1 MSPLLRRL
9 TLACAVALGI
19 GTLAAPVATADA
31 DHHASDSVISPTP
44 YMGWNSYFGL
54 GAPTEQNVHSVANFL
69 VSSGLSKAGYDIVW
83 LDGGWQAD
91 PPRTPAGDLAVDPAR
106 WPGGMPALVAFIH
119 GLGLKAG
126 IYTDAG
132 AYDGK
137 NCGLGSGGGYYQ
149 RDADQ
154 FARWG
159 FDAVKIDFLC
169 GLAQKLDPA
178 VAFHEFSQA
187 VANTGRKMIL
197 NLCDPVTSVWGVP
210 DWPSTREAGYA
221 YTWGPTNAT
230 SWRTD
235 TDVAF
240 GNPTPG
246 EWPAVLRN
254 MDDNAAHP
262 EAQSP
267 GHYNDPDY
275 LIPMRPFPTGGTEL
289 TEEESTTQFVMWAE
303 MASPLIIGSDPRT
316 LPQSMLDTLKN
327 PEILAVDQDPLAI
340 QGVRVADSGGGNV
353 YSKVLSGKGNRAVVL
368 LNRSSDP
375 SDMTVDFAK
384 AGLSGD
390 VKVRDLRARADKG
403 TVTGSY
409 TATVPAH
416 GTVMLKL
423 SGTDL
428 TPGRDL
434 GGNASDSPALVRFDD
449 THAYTF
455 VRDVSGQLAE
465 STVGSGKWAKLGGP
479 THDQIVGQPAAYAS
493 GADRVDVFVR
503 GTDNAA
509 YQRTFEHGRWGNW
522 VKLGGNLTDSPTV
535 AFTSPTQWTLVA
547 RGADGK
553 VWQRGSG
560 GYGNWTSLGSPSDKP
575 IYGRPSA
582 VADANGTHIVV
593 RAFDDSAWLW
603 EQNTGWTALGG
614 VISTAPTLLA
624 TSGRLYLFARASD
637 YTLWQRN
644 FTDGSWGGWFPRGEY
659 ASNAIVGTLGV
670 AAGANG
676 SAWVAVRGVD
686 DHVHQT
692 VL

>member
-1 MSPLLRRL
+1 MFLRRL
-9 TLACAVALGI
+9 TLACAIALGV
-19 GTLAAPVATADA
+19 GTLAVPAATAADQHPSSAPV
-31 DHHASDSVISPTP
+31 VSPTP

-54 GAPTEQNVHSVANFL
+54 GAPTEDNVHSVAKFL
-69 VSSGLSKAGYDIVW
+69 VSSGLSKAGYNIVW
-83 LDGGWQAD
+83 LDGGWQAT
-91 PPRTPAGDLAVDPAR
+91 PPRDGKGNLAVDPAR
-106 WPGGMPALVAFIH
+106 WPGGMPALVKFIH

-154 FARWG
+154 FAQWG

-178 VAFHEFSQA
+178 VVFKQFSQA

-197 NLCDPVTSVWGVP
+197 NLCDPVTGAWGVP

-221 YTWGPTNAT
+221 YTWGPANAT

-240 GNPTPG
+240 GSPTPG
-246 EWPAVLRN
+246 EWPDILRN

-275 LIPMRPFPTGGTEL
+275 LIPMRPYPTGGTEL

-303 MASPLIIGSDPRT
+303 MGSPLIIGADPRT
-316 LPQSMLDTLKN
+316 LPQSMLSTLKN

-368 LNRSSDP
+368 LNRSDSA
-375 SDMTVDFAK
+375 SSMTVDFTK
-384 AGLSGD
+384 AGLSGT
-390 VKVRDLRARADKG
+390 VKVRDLRARADKA
-403 TVTGSY
+403 TTTGSY
-409 TATVPAH
+409 TTTVPAH

-428 TPGRDL
+428 TAGADL

-455 VRDVSGQLAE
+455 VRDASGQLAE

-479 THDQIVGQPAAYAS
+479 TQNQIVGQPAAYAS
-493 GADRVDVFVR
+493 GTDRVDVFVR
-503 GTDNAA
+503 GTDNAV
-509 YQRTFEHGRWGNW
+509 YQRTFEHGCWGRWI
-522 VKLGGNLTDSPTV
+522 KLGGTVTDSPTV
-535 AFTSPTQWTLVA
+535 AFTSPTQWALVA

-553 VWQRGSG
+553 VWQRSQSGS
-560 GYGNWTSLGSPSDKP
+560 WSSLGSPSDQP

-603 EQNTGWTALGG
+603 EQGTGWTGLGG

-624 TSGRLYLFARASD
+624 TSGRLYMFARASD

-644 FTDGSWGGWFPRGEY
+644 FADGSWGGWFPRGEY

>member
-1 MSPLLRRL
+1 MSRLLRRL
-9 TLACAVALGI
+9 TLACAIALGL
-19 GTLAAPVATADA
+19 GTLATPVAMADA
-31 DHHASDSVISPTP
+31 DHHASSVVSPTP
-44 YMGWNSYFGL
+44 YMGWNSYFGV
-54 GAPTEQNVHSVANFL
+54 GRPTEDNVHSVANFL
-69 VSSGLSKAGYDIVW
+69 VSSGLAKAGYDIVW

-91 PPRTPAGDLAVDPAR
+91 NTPRDSSGNLAVDPAR
-106 WPGGMPALVAFIH
+106 WPHGLDNLVKFVH

-178 VAFHEFSQA
+178 VVFQQFSDA
-187 VANTGRKMIL
+187 VAKSGRKMIL
-197 NLCDPVTSVWGVP
+197 NLCDPVTGEWGVP
-210 DWPSTREAGYA
+210 DWPSTRQAGYA
-221 YTWGPTNAT
+221 YTWGPGAAT

-275 LIPMRPFPTGGTEL
+275 LIPMRPYSSGGTEL

-316 LPQSMLDTLKN
+316 LPQSMLNTLKN

-340 QGVRVADSGGGNV
+340 QGVRIGDSGTGNV

-368 LNRSSDP
+368 LNRGTAP
-375 SDMTVDFAK
+375 SEETVDFAK
-384 AGLSGD
+384 AGLSGT

-403 TVTGSY
+403 TATGSY

-428 TPGRDL
+428 APGQDL

-449 THAYTF
+449 THAHVF

-479 THDQIVGQPAAYAS
+479 TNNQIVGQPAAYGS
-493 GADRVDVFVR
+493 GTDRVDVFVR
-503 GTDNAA
+503 GTDNAV
-509 YQRTFEHGRWGNW
+509 YQRTFEHGCWGRWI
-522 VKLGGNLTDSPTV
+522 KLGGNVTDSPTV
-535 AFTSPTQWTLVA
+535 AFTSPTQWTVVA
-547 RGADGK
+547 RGTDGK
-553 VWQRGSG
+553 VWQRGTTG
-560 GYGNWTSLGSPSDKP
+560 GWTSLGSPSDKP

-603 EQNTGWTALGG
+603 AQGTGWTGLGG

-624 TSGRLYLFARASD
+624 TSGRLYMFARASD

-644 FTDGSWGGWFPRGEY
+644 FADGSWGGWFPRGEY

-676 SAWVAVRGVD
+676 SAWVVVRGVD

>member
-1 MSPLLRRL
+1 MFLRRL
-9 TLACAVALGI
+9 TLACAIALGI
-19 GTLAAPVATADA
+19 GSLAAPTATAEP
-31 DHHASDSVISPTP
+31 DHQQPNAPVVSPTP

-54 GAPTEQNVHSVANFL
+54 GAPTEDNVHSVAQFL
-69 VSSGLSKAGYDIVW
+69 VSSGLAKSGYDIVW
-83 LDGGWQAD
+83 LDGGWQAS
-91 PPRTPAGDLAVDPAR
+91 PPRDGQGNLAVDPAR
-106 WPGGMPALVAFIH
+106 WPSGMDNLVKFIH

-159 FDAVKIDFLC
+159 FDAIKIDFLC

-178 VAFHEFSQA
+178 VAFHQFSQA

-197 NLCDPVTSVWGVP
+197 NLCDPVTSDWGVP
-210 DWPSTREAGYA
+210 DWPSTRMAGYA
-221 YTWGPTNAT
+221 YTWGPDNAT

-246 EWPAVLRN
+246 EWPDILRN

-303 MASPLIIGSDPRT
+303 MGSPLIIGADPRT

-368 LNRSSDP
+368 LNRSDSA
-375 SDMTVDFAK
+375 SSMTVDFAK
-384 AGLSGD
+384 AGLSGN

-403 TVTGSY
+403 TTTGSY

-428 TPGRDL
+428 APGNDL

-455 VRDVSGQLAE
+455 VRDASGQLAE
-465 STVGSGKWAKLGGP
+465 STVGSGKWAQLGGP
-479 THDQIVGQPAAYAS
+479 THNQILGQPAAYAS

-509 YQRTFEHGRWGNW
+509 YQRTFQNGHWGNW

-553 VWQRGSG
+553 VWQRTSG
-560 GYGNWTSLGSPSDKP
+560 GYGTWSSLGSPSDQP

-603 EQNTGWTALGG
+603 EQNTGWTGLGG

-624 TSGRLYLFARASD
+624 TSGRLYMFARASD

-644 FTDGSWGGWFPRGEY
+644 FTDGSWGGWFPRGEF

>member
-1 MSPLLRRL
+1 MFLRRL
-9 TLACAVALGI
+9 TLACAIALGI
-19 GTLAAPVATADA
+19 GSLAVPASGVALGTAEPSRPV
-31 DHHASDSVISPTP
+31 VSPTP

-54 GAPTEQNVHSVANFL
+54 GRPTEQNVHAVADFL
-69 VSSGLSKAGYDIVW
+69 VSSGLAKAGYDTAW

-91 PPRTPAGDLAVDPAR
+91 TTPRDSNGNLVVDPAR
-106 WPGGMPALVAFIH
+106 WPHGLDNLVAYLH
-119 GLGLKAG
+119 SRGLKAG

-137 NCGLGSGGGYYQ
+137 NCGLGSGGYYQ

-159 FDAVKIDFLC
+159 FDAIKIDFLC

-178 VAFHEFSQA
+178 VAFQQFSDA

-197 NLCDPVTSVWGVP
+197 NLCDPVTGAWGVP

-221 YTWGPTNAT
+221 YTWGPSLAT

-246 EWPAVLRN
+246 EWPDILRN
-254 MDDNAAHP
+254 ADDNAAHP
-262 EAQSP
+262 EAQTV

-275 LIPMRPFPTGGTEL
+275 LIPMRPFPSGGTEL

-327 PEILAVDQDPLAI
+327 PEILAVDQDPLDI
-340 QGVRVADSGGGNV
+340 QGVRVEDSGGGNV

-368 LNRSSDP
+368 LNRSDADS
-375 SDMTVDFAK
+375 SMTVDFAK
-384 AGLSGD
+384 AGLTGD

-403 TVTGSY
+403 TTSGSY

-423 SGTDL
+423 QGTDL
-428 TPGRDL
+428 TPGNDL
-434 GGNASDSPALVRFDD
+434 GGNATDSPALVRFDD

-455 VRDVSGQLAE
+455 VRDASGQLAE
-465 STVGSGKWAKLGGP
+465 STVGSGKWALLGGP
-479 THDQIVGQPAAYAS
+479 THNQIIGQPAAYAS

-509 YQRTFEHGRWGNW
+509 YQRTFQNGRWGGW
-522 VKLGGNLTDSPTV
+522 VRLGGNLTDSPTV

-553 VWQRGSG
+553 VWQRSSG
-560 GYGNWTSLGSPSDKP
+560 GYGTWTSLGSPSDKP

-593 RAFDDSAWLW
+593 RAFDERVWLW
-603 EQNTGWTALGG
+603 EQNTGWTGLGG

-624 TSGRLYLFARASD
+624 TSGRLYMFARASD

-644 FTDGSWGGWFPRGEY
+644 FTDGAWGGWFPRGEY
-659 ASNAIVGTLGV
+659 AGNAIVGTLGV

-676 SAWVAVRGVD
+676 SAWVASRGVD
-686 DHVHQT
+686 GHVHQT